1 MCLIILV
8 GYSVN
13 FGNCSNLCLKL
24 SLINSQLLLSNDMK
38 NQADRQGPRSPYKII
53 SPTMRLKAESNNG
66 FIVHSRYF
74 RLTNLLYLNRCKL
87 KFLSSF
93 LSRKIQDTPI
103 KECSVKSS
111 RYSSNRSYHPLCR
124 YCFSL
129 FYVFRQYLGYFLFA
143 KRVKFSA
150 ITTPFAILYQE
161 PAYIHNARNDMQ
173 K

>member
-111 RYSSNRSYHPLCR
+111 RFLQIEVIIRCADIVSV
-124 YCFSL
+124 FSM
-129 FYVFRQYLGYFLFA
+129 YLG
-143 KRVKFSA
+143 SSQA
-150 ITTPFAILYQE
+150 ISYSQ
-161 PAYIHNARNDMQ
+161 NV
-173 K
+173 